1 MRRSSVDTRRLRF
14 FITIV
19 DTGSI
24 TRAAD
29 LLHIAQP
36 ALSQQLATLED
47 HFRKKLLIRGHQGV
61 MMTEAGKILYR
72 HAQVVLRQLE
82 QAQSEVLTDG
92 EFLSGRVAVGLVP
105 FSSAGTISVD
115 LIREARAR
123 YPGILLEVTESVSQP
138 YSQMIM
144 NGRLDMALIHGA
156 GPIKGVHF
164 EQILHEEFF
173 LAAHRDMLTS
183 LPQDGPLPVSSLADL
198 PFVLPPAYN
207 FVRRAIDIAFTRSKT
222 DLKVIAEIDAVRTLT
237 SAVHSGL
244 GAAIV
249 PYAVA
254 QRILGGDSPVVVRRI
269 TNPAIGETLS
279 LCTAEHSPLSEPAVV
294 IRELLLELTESLLK
308 ARAEQPKR
316 GGI

>member
-1 MRRSSVDTRRLRF
+1 MDTRRLRF

-61 MMTEAGKILYR
+61 TMTEAGKILYR

-82 QAQSEVLTDG
+82 QAQAEVLTDG
-92 EFLSGRVAVGLVP
+92 EFLSGRVVVGLVP
-105 FSSAGTISVD
+105 FSSAGTLSVD

-123 YPGILLEVTESVSQP
+123 FPGILLEVTESVSQP

-164 EQILHEEFF
+164 EQVLHEEFF
-173 LAAHRDMLTS
+173 LVARRDMLAE
-183 LPQDGPLPVSSLADL
+183 LPEDGPLAVSNLADL
-198 PFVLPPAYN
+198 PFILPPAYN
-207 FVRRAIDIAFTRSKT
+207 FVRRAIDIAFMRSKT

-237 SAVHSGL
+237 SAVQSGL
-244 GAAIV
+244 GVTIV

-254 QRILGGDSPVVVRRI
+254 QRIMGENSPVAVRKI
-269 TNPAIGETLS
+269 TNPAIGEALS
-279 LCTAEHSPLSEPAVV
+279 LCTAEHSPLSEPAVA
-294 IRELLLELTESLLK
+294 IKELLLELTGTLLK
-308 ARAEQPKR
+308 EKAQLP
-316 GGI
+316 G